1 MKMLIVLIVP
11 VPLLVISCASR
22 STPAVTMK
30 PLPAVV
36 VSPVESVRHVEVIRA
51 YHLGRYVDST
61 QPGVMHEQHPVYRVE
76 AESRWNLLPGQDYS
90 RTGTAMNPPVDPAH
104 SPAPSN
110 DQIVAE
116 LNRQKAATERVM
128 WEATQ
133 LAQSYDQL
141 QKVIGDMTAVAKNHT
156 LMTARFGQTEQ
167 RVTRMEQELGRLVS
181 PAPTAT
187 NDVPTILIDDPDPAK
202 P

>member
-11 VPLLVISCASR
+11 VPLLVISCAFR
-22 STPAVTMK
+22 STPAVTME
-30 PLPAVV
+30 PLPTVV
-36 VSPVESVRHVEVIRA
+36 VSPVGSVRHVEVIRA
-51 YHLGRYVDST
+51 YHLGRYVDSN

-76 AESRWNLLPGQDYS
+76 AESRWNLRPGQDYS
-90 RTGTAMNPPVDPAH
+90 GTGTAMNPPADPAH

-141 QKVIGDMTAVAKNHT
+141 QKVIGDMTTVARNHT
-156 LMTARFGQTEQ
+156 FMSARFGQTEQ

>member
-22 STPAVTMK
+22 STPPVMVES
-30 PLPAVV
+30 LPPVV
-36 VSPVESVRHVEVIRA
+36 VSPVESVRHVEIVRA
-51 YHLGRYVDST
+51 YHLGRYVDPN
-61 QPGVMHEQHPVYRVE
+61 QPGLMHEQHPVYRVE
-76 AESRWNLLPGQDYS
+76 AESRWNLIPGRDDS
-90 RTGTAMNPPVDPAH
+90 GTGTAMNPPMDSAH
-104 SPAPSN
+104 LLAPT
-110 DQIVAE
+110 DDLIVAE
-116 LNRQKAATERVM
+116 LNRQKAVTERVM

-133 LAQSYDQL
+133 LAQSYDQM
-141 QKVIGDMTAVAKNHT
+141 QKVIVDMTAVAKNHT

-181 PAPTAT
+181 PVPPAT
-187 NDVPTILIDDPDPAK
+187 NEVPTILIDDPDPAK

>member
-1 MKMLIVLIVP
+1 MKMTIVLIVP
-11 VPLLVISCASR
+11 VPLLMISCASR
-22 STPAVTMK
+22 STPPVAVE
-30 PLPAVV
+30 PLPSVV
-36 VSPVESVRHVEVIRA
+36 VSPVESVRRVEIVRA
-51 YHLGRYVDST
+51 YHLGRYVDPS

-76 AESRWNLLPGQDYS
+76 AESRWNLLPGPS
-90 RTGTAMNPPVDPAH
+90 CPAPSAWGNPPLDPAH
-104 SPAPSN
+104 SPAPS
-110 DQIVAE
+110 DDLIVAE

-156 LMTARFGQTEQ
+156 LMTARFGQTEL

-181 PAPTAT
+181 PAPTST
-187 NDVPTILIDDPDPAK
+187 NDVPTTLTDDPDPAK

>member
-1 MKMLIVLIVP
+1 MKMLIVVILP

-22 STPAVTMK
+22 STAPVVVE
-30 PLPAVV
+30 PLPAAV
-36 VSPVESVRHVEVIRA
+36 VSPVESVRHVEIVRA
-51 YHLGRYVDST
+51 YHLGRYVDPN

-76 AESRWNLLPGQDYS
+76 SESRWNLLPGPS
-90 RTGTAMNPPVDPAH
+90 CPAPSAWAIPLLDPAH
-104 SPAPSN
+104 SPAPS
-110 DQIVAE
+110 DDLIVAE

-128 WEATQ
+128 WEAAQ

-156 LMTARFGQTEQ
+156 LMTARFGQTEL
-167 RVTRMEQELGRLVS
+167 RVTQMEQELGRLVS
-181 PAPTAT
+181 PAPIST
-187 NDVPTILIDDPDPAK
+187 NEPPTILIDDPDRTK

>member
-22 STPAVTMK
+22 SPTPVAVE
-30 PLPAVV
+30 PLLSVV
-36 VSPVESVRHVEVIRA
+36 VSPVESVRHVEVVRA
-51 YHLGRYVDST
+51 YHLGRYVDPN

-76 AESRWNLLPGQDYS
+76 AESRWNLLPGQDPS
-90 RTGTAMNPPVDPAH
+90 GTGTAMNPPMDPAH

-156 LMTARFGQTEQ
+156 FMSARFGQTEQ

-181 PAPTAT
+181 PVPPAT
-187 NDVPTILIDDPDPAK
+187 NEVPTILIDDPDPAK